1 MLEVWLV
8 GAFFLPTYGAEGSF
22 TLRKWSAKKAEPA
35 MRACLWAWRC
45 KSLLK
50 NLMVTLGGVSTEWA
64 LLIGQRCEVRD
75 LIRML
80 PTYPFTAITPPCS
93 SSEDIVGEKSVEVI
107 VKDVRRTNRVRSRS
121 KSSFAASRRGHT

>member
-1 MLEVWLV
+1 
-8 GAFFLPTYGAEGSF
+8 
-22 TLRKWSAKKAEPA
+22 

-45 KSLLK
+45 RSLLK
-50 NLMVTLGGVSTEWA
+50 NLMVTSGGVSTEWA

-93 SSEDIVGEKSVEVI
+93 SSEDIVGEKTCSGDCQGRAKVEQRK
-107 VKDVRRTNRVRSRS
+107 VKEYVFVCSSESAGSCMTKSRM
-121 KSSFAASRRGHT
+121 RE